1 MNKILT
7 NTNFPRRYSNNGQHA
22 EQVARFTLTGEICK
36 ADNLRHDLGADCLN
50 YQIKSAR
57 ATVCKGT
64 DLKAYLDRDAATAYI
79 YVTADFKT
87 AYIMSR
93 AEYEE
98 FVNEFGTVTRES
110 SRNGGAEKI
119 RLGHETTKMREWLE
133 ARA

>member
-1 MNKILT
+1 MNKMLM
-7 NTNFPRRYSNNGQHA
+7 NTDFPRMYANNGQHA

-57 ATVCKGT
+57 ATVCKGS
-64 DLKAYLDRDAATAYI
+64 DLKAYLDHDAATAYI
-79 YVTADFKT
+79 YVTADFSIG
-87 AYIMSR
+87 YIMNR
-93 AEYEE
+93 AEYEQ

-110 SRNGGAEKI
+110 HKNGGAEKI
-119 RLGHETTKMREWLE
+119 RLGHETNKMREWLE

>member
-1 MNKILT
+1 
-7 NTNFPRRYSNNGQHA
+7 
-22 EQVARFTLTGEICK
+22 
-36 ADNLRHDLGADCLN
+36 
-50 YQIKSAR
+50 
-57 ATVCKGT
+57 
-64 DLKAYLDRDAATAYI
+64 LKAYLDRDAATAYI
-79 YVTADFKT
+79 YVTADFET

-119 RLGHETTKMREWLE
+119 RLGHESVKMRAWLE